1 MNDWLISK
9 AGADQYSPRVFCF
22 PHAGGS
28 PRAFLD
34 WQAGLDGEAEV
45 VAICRPGR
53 EHRAAEPAPTFS
65 EFVAG
70 ATAAISAVTEA
81 DNRPCYLFGHS
92 LGALVAFEVC
102 RGLAAGRRPNH
113 FIASGC
119 SAPCLLPSQRV
130 QDIARLEGR
139 EFAEAIGF
147 FGGLS
152 AEVIA
157 DDEMR
162 ELLLPGVIADF
173 RLAVGYRYQAS
184 EPLDVPAT
192 LVVGRDDPHVGPAQ
206 IEPWGLEFTTP
217 PDLHL
222 VDGGHFYFGQDPAV
236 ITSILAGIIQAD
248 QHVELI

>member
-1 MNDWLISK
+1 MPKPESPKNAALP
-9 AGADQYSPRVFCF
+9 AGCSGAESD
-22 PHAGGS
+22 
-28 PRAFLD
+28 L
-34 WQAGLDGEAEV
+34 GE
-45 VAICRPGR
+45 
-53 EHRAAEPAPTFS
+53 
-65 EFVAG
+65 
-70 ATAAISAVTEA
+70 
-81 DNRPCYLFGHS
+81 
-92 LGALVAFEVC
+92 
-102 RGLAAGRRPNH
+102 LAAL
-113 FIASGC
+113 FAAQSG
-119 SAPCLLPSQRV
+119 
-130 QDIARLEGR
+130 
-139 EFAEAIGF
+139 
-147 FGGLS
+147 GGLS

-162 ELLLPGVIADF
+162 ELLLPGVVADF